1 MKDKYEHLLKRQIK
15 KIDFKNVSFKNKL
28 NSESTKVYKES
39 REQKKRLIIQNSS
52 HSGKQHQYNFAIFL
66 GLGRFAENFYNGNLS
81 LKAANIEQKNME
93 DIIRKLEYYDPKKKK
108 YRTQKT
114 TTC

>member
-39 REQKKRLIIQNSS
+39 REQKKKTDYTKLV
-52 HSGKQHQYNFAIFL
+52 
-66 GLGRFAENFYNGNLS
+66 S
-81 LKAANIEQKNME
+81 L
-93 DIIRKLEYYDPKKKK
+93 R
-108 YRTQKT
+108 
-114 TTC
+114 

>member
-1 MKDKYEHLLKRQIK
+1 MTLKMYLLKINWILNQQKSIRK
-15 KIDFKNVSFKNKL
+15 VENK
-28 NSESTKVYKES
+28 
-39 REQKKRLIIQNSS
+39 KKRLIIQNSS
-52 HSGKQHQYNFAIFL
+52 YSGKKHQYNFAIFL